1 MTIFHVP
8 KHFKLGNLST
18 LVYTCHILTKNQP
31 YTLTLNF
38 LRFKKINCDS
48 ENFPKV
54 FQKKKTLI
62 KFTLGKKNSQKFPSS
77 LFKKKLTKIKIV

>member
-31 YTLTLNF
+31 YTLTLKF
-38 LRFKKINCDS
+38 LIFKKINCDS

-54 FQKKKTLI
+54 FQKIKNINQIYTRKK
-62 KFTLGKKNSQKFPSS
+62 KFPN
-77 LFKKKLTKIKIV
+77 FPKFFV